1 MKCIQCEYFQRN
13 PYDLMPWCEAKRR
26 SERIIPGDE
35 IKDLPCSKG
44 KIKEFRYEDSNRN
57 TERI

>member
-1 MKCIQCEYFQRN
+1 
-13 PYDLMPWCEAKRR
+13 MPWCEAKRR